1 MQAPIDKE
9 GAEFFLTK
17 LSFYILPGTVQT
29 FSGRS
34 GTARG
39 LIYCNYVWSRL
50 LLFITARFTIML
62 ELNDWIAYIHRIVPA
77 IFTGHCEI
85 RSQCTAMKKPK
96 PDSIP
101 HNVTE
106 IILESISDGVFTVD
120 HAWRIMSFNRAAE
133 EITGIPRKEAIGRHC
148 WEVFRAN
155 MCEDACALKRTMKEG
170 TSLTN
175 TSTYIINSDK
185 KRIPITV
192 STAPLKSETGEVLG
206 GVETFRDH
214 SLVEALRK
222 RLDGRFQMGDIIS
235 RSDAMHEIL
244 AILPMVAQSGSTV
257 LLEGETGTGKE
268 LLARAIHTASP
279 RKDKPFV
286 AINCSA
292 LPDTLLES
300 ELFGYKSGAFTN
312 AVKDKPGYF
321 DVTAGGTILLDEI
334 GDTSAAFQVKL
345 LRVLEEQ
352 AFTPLGAVK
361 KVKSDVRVIAAT
373 NRKLS
378 DLIAKGVFRQ
388 DLFYRINVVRMHLP
402 PLRER
407 KEDIPLLIEHFI
419 EKMNM
424 LRGKAITVVDA
435 EALQILMCH
444 DYPGNIRELE
454 NIIEHA
460 FVLCNSGPIQA
471 RYLPGGFAGQ
481 HLPSDEQDTL
491 THTLNST
498 EAIAIVNALKRNYY
512 NRLAAAKELGMH
524 KSTLFRKIKRLNI
537 VLPEIDGRSKSS
549 LPQ

>member
-1 MQAPIDKE
+1 
-9 GAEFFLTK
+9 
-17 LSFYILPGTVQT
+17 
-29 FSGRS
+29 
-34 GTARG
+34 
-39 LIYCNYVWSRL
+39 
-50 LLFITARFTIML
+50 
-62 ELNDWIAYIHRIVPA
+62 
-77 IFTGHCEI
+77 
-85 RSQCTAMKKPK
+85 MKKPK
-96 PDSIP
+96 TLTLIP
-101 HNVTE
+101 NNVTE

-120 HAWRIMSFNRAAE
+120 HEWRIMSFNRAAE
-133 EITGIPRKEAIGRHC
+133 QITGIPRAEAIGRHC
-148 WEVFRAN
+148 WEVFRSN

-175 TSTYIINSDK
+175 TSTYIVNSDK

-192 STAPLKSETGEVLG
+192 STAPLKSKNGEVLG

-222 RLDGRFQMGDIIS
+222 RLDGRFQIGDIVS
-235 RSDAMHEIL
+235 RSDTMHEML
-244 AILPMVAQSGSTV
+244 AILPMVAESGSTV

-268 LLARAIHTASP
+268 LVARAIHDASP
-279 RKDKPFV
+279 RKNKPFV

-321 DVTAGGTILLDEI
+321 AVTKGGTILLDEI

-352 AFTPLGAVK
+352 AFVPLGAVE

-373 NRKLS
+373 NKILS
-378 DLIAKGVFRQ
+378 DLVANGKFRQ
-388 DLFYRINVVRMHLP
+388 DLFYRINVVRMPLP
-402 PLRER
+402 ALRER
-407 KEDIPLLIEHFI
+407 KEDIPLLIDHFI

-424 LRGKAITVVDA
+424 MRGKAISGVDT

-471 RYLPGGFAGQ
+471 R
-481 HLPSDEQDTL
+481 HLPSGYATQVLRANQQGTL

-498 EAIAIVNALKRNYY
+498 ESIAIMNALKRNGF
-512 NRLAAAKELGMH
+512 NRLAAARELGMH
-524 KSTLFRKIKRLNI
+524 KSTLFRKIKRLGI
-537 VLPEIDGRSKSS
+537 MLPETDGRSK
-549 LPQ
+549 P